1 VSQPAPSI
9 LVVDDDPDLLLMLAT
24 ALELD
29 GRRVV
34 TATNGV
40 EAFQQAERHRPSLIV
55 LDLMLPI
62 VSGEAFREA
71 QLADERLQS
80 IPVLVVSARHDA
92 EDVAARMNAVGFLS
106 KPLSLE
112 AFIGLVNAIL
122 PERPADD
129 RHP

>member
-1 VSQPAPSI
+1 VSQPAPPI

-40 EAFQQAERHRPSLIV
+40 EALQQAERHRPALIV

-62 VSGEAFREA
+62 VSGEAFRES
-71 QLADERLQS
+71 QLANEQLRS

-92 EDVAARMNAVGFLS
+92 EQAAARMNAVGFLS

-122 PERPADD
+122 AGQPADEP
-129 RHP
+129 RS